1 MYARTIRYDGITE
14 AEWEVGSGWFANDYL
29 PIAEHTEGFEGALL
43 LVDREKGNVI
53 SLTLWRDAET
63 AAASA
68 AAVQQHLDH
77 YEEMTGIPSP
87 TETFEVAIDRLTR
100 R

>member
-1 MYARTIRYDGITE
+1 MYARTIRYDGISA

-29 PIAEHTEGFEGALL
+29 PIAEHTEGFMGALL
-43 LVDREKGNVI
+43 LVNREQGNVI
-53 SLTLWRDAET
+53 SVTLWRDAET

-68 AAVQQHLDH
+68 EAVQQHLDH

-87 TETFEVAIDRLTR
+87 TEAWEVAVDRVTR